1 VIGALNPLTPN
12 PLPPALSAEIVMLA
26 VVEFAKVT
34 VADRWDPKVTLP
46 NDSLEGLADRRV
58 PPLWLPLPFTGTLVW
73 PLFDALLVIE
83 RFEL

>member
-1 VIGALNPLTPN
+1 MIGALNPVTLN

-34 VADRWDPKVTLP
+34 VADCWDPKVTLP

-58 PPLWLPLPFTGTLVW
+58 PALWLPLPFTGISVW
-73 PLFDALLVIE
+73 PFDALLVIE